1 MKSKVSRQYKRPVIY
16 QKKYLQNFIIKGI
29 IVFST
34 ILILVFF
41 KKINFKPTNLVLNR
55 IRDSI
60 MYEFSIKEDG
70 KKAYDKL
77 TNIIDKSLETI
88 SVFNQREKYKYPA
101 PITGTIYKEY
111 GQTTVVN
118 NEKVMNNGVDI
129 KSLSGEDPK
138 SSIDG
143 IIKKVEIRE
152 NKGYFITIEKDN
164 IQFVYGYL
172 SRPYVVEGE
181 KIHEGELLGALGTN
195 KDGNKY
201 LRLEIWIDG
210 SPVNPVD
217 FIDI

>member
-34 ILILVFF
+34 ILTLFLF
-41 KKINFKPTNLVLNR
+41 KTINLKPTNLLLNK
-55 IRDSI
+55 IRDNIS
-60 MYEFSIKEDG
+60 YEFNIKEDG
-70 KKAYDKL
+70 KKVYSKL
-77 TNIIDKSLETI
+77 TNIIDKSLDAI
-88 SVFNQREKYKYPA
+88 DVFNPKEKYKYPP

-118 NEKVMNNGVDI
+118 NEKVVNNGVDI
-129 KSLSGEDPK
+129 KSISGEDPK
-138 SSIDG
+138 ASIDG
-143 IIKKVEIRE
+143 IVKQVEIRE
-152 NKGYFITIEKDN
+152 NKGYFVTIEKEN

-172 SRPYVVEGE
+172 SRPYVEEGE
-181 KIHEGELLGALGTN
+181 VISEGELLGTLGTN

-210 SPVNPVD
+210 APVNPLD